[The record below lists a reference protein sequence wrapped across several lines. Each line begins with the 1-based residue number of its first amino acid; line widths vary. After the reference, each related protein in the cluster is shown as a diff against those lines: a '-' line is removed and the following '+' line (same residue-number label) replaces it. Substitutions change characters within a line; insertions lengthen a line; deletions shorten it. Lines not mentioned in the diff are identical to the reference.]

1 MLHSDLFFNGMKVVF
16 WFVAWIAIDFAQRLL
31 GLVVFA
37 FVDIPH
43 RAFWDEGK
51 AEKHCSR
58 EDNQQSHWN
67 SIRSSTVN
75 AFCPLVDAGAD
86 ELRPRLHEL
95 EHHECWATDL
105 CGCNFA
111 NVNEAG
117 RRELSDSETNKDAA
131 NAEDC
136 VDAVRADLDNGTTDD
151 TE

>member
-1 MLHSDLFFNGMKVVF
+1 MKVIL
-16 WFVAWIAIDFAQRLL
+16 WFVALIAIDFAQRLF
-31 GLVVFA
+31 GLVVLA

-43 RAFWDEGK
+43 RAFWDEGQ
-51 AEKHCSR
+51 AEKHCSW
-58 EDNQQSHWN
+58 ENNQQSHGN

-75 AFCPLVDAGAD
+75 AFCALVDAGAD

-95 EHHECWATDL
+95 EHHQCWATDL
-105 CGCNFA
+105 GWCNFA

-117 RRELSDSETNKDAA
+117 RRELSDSETDKDAA

-136 VDAVRADLDNGTTDD
+136 VDAVGADLDNSAADD